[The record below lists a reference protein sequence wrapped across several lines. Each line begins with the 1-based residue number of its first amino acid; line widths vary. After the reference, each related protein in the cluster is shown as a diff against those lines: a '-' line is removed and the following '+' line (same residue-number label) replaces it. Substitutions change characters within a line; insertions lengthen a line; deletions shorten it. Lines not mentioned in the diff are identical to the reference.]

1 MKATEERV
9 RGQDL
14 AHELRRGVAQ
24 QPCRPRGNDRP
35 VSGRPS
41 VKLKNTS
48 RYPDDVVRQLI
59 TIALHGVDD
68 RRLAVNVKNSRR
80 PYRGRTYATV
90 PSISPISA
98 EPDIER
104 LVTIGIGAPEC
115 FPLDTAIGQ
124 PGALHGYGGRRS
136 PIITMIDWR
145 EALVA
150 VAAHEARH
158 VWQFQHEAPGSEIDA
173 ERFAAAR
180 LDEYRALDMRWYV

>member
-1 MKATEERV
+1 MR
-9 RGQDL
+9 
-14 AHELRRGVAQ
+14 
-24 QPCRPRGNDRP
+24 
-35 VSGRPS
+35 
-41 VKLKNTS
+41 LKNTS
-48 RYPDDVVRQLI
+48 RYPDDAVLQLVI
-59 TIALHGVDD
+59 IALRGINA

-90 PSISPISA
+90 PSISPVSA

-124 PGALHGYGGRRS
+124 PGTLHGYGGKRS
-136 PIITMIDWR
+136 PIITMNDWR

-158 VWQFQHEAPGSEIDA
+158 VWQFEHEAPGSEIDA

-180 LDEYRALDMRWYV
+180 LDEYRALETR